1 MSSTNDA
8 ALHTRPQVLC
18 ISGHDPTGGAGIH
31 ADIEACAAHH
41 VHALTVIA
49 ANTVQDTSN
58 VSRVL
63 PVAPMLLAQQMDAL
77 LQDCRI
83 DAVKIGLLGDA
94 QQIPY
99 LVEFLAALRV
109 PIVMDPILRAG
120 GGGNLVTQGLQLAML
135 EQLLPLVTVL
145 TPNAAE
151 ARRLAPDCK
160 NLSDAAS
167 VLLNRGCQ
175 NILITGG
182 DEPDEM
188 VTNTWHRRTHT
199 AQAWHWPRLP
209 GGFHGAGCTLAA
221 SIAAKLAGGAELQ
234 QALEDAQAYT
244 HRCLARALTVG
255 QGRPIPQRL

>member
-1 MSSTNDA
+1 M
-8 ALHTRPQVLC
+8 RPQVLC

-31 ADIEACAAHH
+31 ADIEACAAQQ

-49 ANTVQDTSN
+49 ANTVQDTAN

-63 PVAPMLLAQQMDAL
+63 PVAPMLLAQQLEAL
-77 LQDCRI
+77 RGDCRI

-99 LVEFLAALRV
+99 LVEFLRTLAV
-109 PIVMDPILRAG
+109 PVVMDPILRAG
-120 GGGNLVTQGLQLAML
+120 GGSNLVTQSLQLAML

-151 ARRLAPDCK
+151 ARRLAPDCRH
-160 NLSDAAS
+160 LDEAAA

-175 NILITGG
+175 NIFITGG
-182 DEPDEM
+182 DEPGP
-188 VTNTWHRRTHT
+188 VVHNHWHRRGH
-199 AQAWHWPRLP
+199 APRPWHWPRLP

-221 SIAAKLAGGAELQ
+221 SLAARLAQGD
-234 QALEDAQAYT
+234 ALEPALDSAQTYT
-244 HRCLARALTVG
+244 HQSLSRALRVG
-255 QGRPIPQRL
+255 QGRRIPGRL